1 MIHSFYKNS
10 DIPFLI
16 LEQIIE
22 KKKKK
27 KTIFGF
33 VFSVKM
39 KWIERHMDCLSNPFT
54 SLSILFFIPKMKK
67 KIHLFCFS
75 IICSNIEKRKMEF
88 CFLISFIERE
98 DHYFSLN
105 NYLIKHFFK
114 FQKNHDFQS
123 LYWTRKLL
131 TKNWSSNINF

>member
-1 MIHSFYKNS
+1 MNRKVH
-10 DIPFLI
+10 
-16 LEQIIE
+16 
-22 KKKKK
+22 
-27 KTIFGF
+27 G
-33 VFSVKM
+33 
-39 KWIERHMDCLSNPFT
+39 
-54 SLSILFFIPKMKK
+54 LSIESVYLSVHSFFIPKMKK

-114 FQKNHDFQS
+114 FQKNHDFQ
-123 LYWTRKLL
+123 Y
-131 TKNWSSNINF
+131 